1 MRKYCLMFFIF
12 LVQMGMALAQCPMC
26 KQNVQSGIE
35 SGTKAGLGLNSGILY
50 LLAVPYVIASIF
62 GYWYWKNRN
71 KL

>member
-1 MRKYCLMFFIF
+1 MKKSLLM
-12 LVQMGMALAQCPMC
+12 LVILILMVTGVWAQCPMC

-35 SGTKAGLGLNSGILY
+35 SGGKVGLGLNTGIVY
-50 LLAVPYVIASIF
+50 LLAVPYLVAAIF

>member
-1 MRKYCLMFFIF
+1 MKRF
-12 LVQMGMALAQCPMC
+12 LLILLVIILQFSLILAQCPMC

-35 SGTKAGLGLNSGILY
+35 TGGKVGLGLNSGIIY
-50 LLAVPYVIASIF
+50 LLAVPYIIAGIF